1 MVGGGTVT
9 FVSSPPP
16 LDNLLSRWV
25 SGFPVGLPLFVTFI
39 KKFLQKR
46 GVFGTV
52 NSVWHICGRLLPSFR
67 PRGLKGSSFLDKD
80 IAFQ

>member
-25 SGFPVGLPLFVTFI
+25 SGFPVRVTTFFVTFI

-46 GVFGTV
+46 GVFG
-52 NSVWHICGRLLPSFR
+52 RLLIQYGTSVADCC
-67 PRGLKGSSFLDKD
+67 LLLDLGV
-80 IAFQ
+80 